1 MQIEAIYDS
10 GTLLLPAIRLKHSRL
25 KLQVII
31 PDDEI
36 VDEQADLVVASTAN
50 EPAGAGALPILD
62 EIEAIIGPWRDQ
74 LRKLAPISKEEF
86 RQHRDEEREEQR
98 SGR

>member
-36 VDEQADLVVASTAN
+36 VDEQAELVVAN
-50 EPAGAGALPILD
+50 
-62 EIEAIIGPWRDQ
+62 
-74 LRKLAPISKEEF
+74 
-86 RQHRDEEREEQR
+86 RQRTRGSRRFAHSR
-98 SGR
+98 

>member
-25 KLQVII
+25 TLQVII

-36 VDEQADLVVASTAN
+36 VDEQADLVATNTAN
-50 EPAGAGALPILD
+50 EPVGAGALPILD
-62 EIEAIIGPWRDQ
+62 EIDAIIGPWRDQ
-74 LRKLAPISKEEF
+74 LRKLAPISKDEL
-86 RQHRDEEREEQR
+86 RRLRDKEREEQR

>member
-10 GTLLLPAIRLKHSRL
+10 GTLLLPAIRQ

-36 VDEQADLVVASTAN
+36 VDEQAELVAASTAN
-50 EPAGAGALPILD
+50 EPAGASALPILD

-74 LRKLAPISKEEF
+74 LRKLAPITKEEF
-86 RQHRDEEREEQR
+86 RQLRDEEREEQR